1 MIITV
6 HLEWVLQTYFRLS
19 QFIGFLE
26 GRQPNVPRSSDDS
39 FDLKTKTDIVN
50 LETIG
55 FHQNIVL
62 LGIDT
67 WTATIFL
74 KSELDS

>member
-55 FHQNIVL
+55 FH
-62 LGIDT
+62 
-67 WTATIFL
+67 
-74 KSELDS
+74 